1 MKAILP
7 RIRPEWYDQILVV
20 DGGSRDGTLEVAK
33 AQGLET
39 YGQRIRE
46 SGLRTSKPDPSSGGT
61 S

>member
-39 YGQRIRE
+39 YGQRHKGIRFAYIE
-46 SGLRTSKPDPSSGGT
+46 A
-61 S
+61 